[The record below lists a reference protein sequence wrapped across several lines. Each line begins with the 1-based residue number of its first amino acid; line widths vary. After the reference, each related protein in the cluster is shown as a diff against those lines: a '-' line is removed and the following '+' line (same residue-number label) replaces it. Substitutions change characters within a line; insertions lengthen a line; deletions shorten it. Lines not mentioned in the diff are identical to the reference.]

1 MSLPWEC
8 FMMRT
13 PITLTLLLNA
23 ASTPAIVI
31 ERIVATHFS
40 SRYEKFGKSIAVIL
54 VIGQLAIGVGSF
66 LFIVSN
72 FKIFDT
78 EKVVYCSTAN
88 EGNALKSAII
98 FGFYMTIDMLSALSF
113 PVLFYINKE
122 IFAIF

>member
-13 PITLTLLLNA
+13 PITLTVFLNA
-23 ASTPAIVI
+23 ASIPAIVI

-66 LFIVSN
+66 LFINN
-72 FKIFDT
+72 FKIFGT

-88 EGNALKSAII
+88 EGNTQKSAII
-98 FGFYMTIDMLSALSF
+98 IGFYMTIDMLSALSF